1 MLDIKFIRENP
12 DLIKENCKNRLA
24 KVNIDDLLDLDKKT
38 RELES
43 EIESLRAERN
53 SGSKSKPTPEQI
65 EKIRK
70 VGDTILKLEK
80 ELAPIRESLD
90 QMLLQVPNLSHPK
103 VKISQD
109 EDECVVLEQ
118 NYKPTEFDFRP
129 LDHVELSEKLDL
141 IDFERG
147 TKVAGSKFY
156 FLKNELVLLEIALM
170 NYALETVMKHG
181 FVPIITPD
189 LASREILAK
198 MGYNPRGES
207 TQVYNIENSDLSLIG
222 TAEIT
227 MGGFHKDETLE
238 EKELPK
244 KYVALSHC
252 FRTEAG
258 SYSKFSKGIFRVHQ
272 FTKVEMF
279 MYVTPDM
286 AESAHNEMLSIEKE
300 IFAGLKIPFRVI
312 DHTSS
317 DLGAPSYRTFD
328 LEAWMPGKPSK
339 DGSLGD
345 WAEITSTSNCTDYQA
360 RALSI
365 KYKTSD
371 GKKAFVNTING
382 TGIAFTRAMIAI
394 LENFQQKDGSIKMPE
409 ALCKY
414 LPFKEIAKK

>member
-1 MLDIKFIRENP
+1 MLDIKFIRENA

-24 KVNIDDLLDLDKKT
+24 KIDIDSLLLLDKKS
-38 RELES
+38 RDLES
-43 EIESLRAERN
+43 QIEALRAERN
-53 SGSKSKPTPEQI
+53 LGSKTKPTPEQI

-80 ELAPIRESLD
+80 ELAPLREELD
-90 QMLLQVPNLSHPK
+90 QILLQVPNLSHPK

-118 NYKPTEFDFRP
+118 KYKPTEFAFTP
-129 LDHVELSEKLDL
+129 LDHVELAEKLDL

-156 FLKNELVLLEIALM
+156 FLKNELVLLELALM
-170 NYALETVMKHG
+170 NYTFETVMKHG
-181 FVPIITPD
+181 FTPIITPD
-189 LASREILAK
+189 LASREILAR

-207 TQVYNIENSDLSLIG
+207 TQVYNIENSDLSLVG
-222 TAEIT
+222 TSEIT
-227 MGGFHKDETLE
+227 MGGFHKDETFE
-238 EKELPK
+238 EKELSK

-272 FTKVEMF
+272 FTKIEMF
-279 MYVTPDM
+279 MYVTPEA
-286 AESAHNEMLSIEKE
+286 AESAHEEMLTIEKE
-300 IFAGLKIPFRVI
+300 IFGGLGIPFRVI

-317 DLGAPSYRTFD
+317 DLGSPSYRTFD
-328 LEAWMPGKPSK
+328 LEAWMPGKPNK

-371 GKKAFVNTING
+371 GKKDFVSTING
-382 TGIAFTRAMIAI
+382 TGVAFPRTMIAI
-394 LENFQQKDGSIKMPE
+394 LENFQQKDGSVKMPE
-409 ALCKY
+409 VLHKY
-414 LPFKEIAKK
+414 LPFKDIK